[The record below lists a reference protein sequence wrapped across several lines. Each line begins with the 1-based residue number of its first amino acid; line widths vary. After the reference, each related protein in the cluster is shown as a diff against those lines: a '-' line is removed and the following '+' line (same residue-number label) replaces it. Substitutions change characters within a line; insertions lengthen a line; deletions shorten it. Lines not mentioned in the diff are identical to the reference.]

1 MWVQRTPEEE
11 AQWRATA
18 EKEARSQG
26 LLIGVVGWVGA
37 VILVSTGW
45 FVSFRTG
52 GAAPISHD
60 GTFWTRLPIFA
71 VLGSPIIFIARR
83 VESRKGLRKD
93 LARTICPKCD
103 TAAENNAGAPC
114 PCGGAFVPASTV
126 RWVEPA

>member
-11 AQWRATA
+11 AQWRTTA

-26 LLIGVVGWVGA
+26 LLIGVLGWVGA
-37 VILVSTGW
+37 VLLVSTGW

-52 GAAPISHD
+52 GAAPIIHD

-83 VESRKGLRKD
+83 VETRKSLRKD

-103 TAAENNAGAPC
+103 TPAENNACAAC
-114 PCGGAFVPASTV
+114 PCGATFVPASTV
-126 RWVEPA
+126 RWVE